1 MRELFRKEIEMANR
15 GISFA
20 RVCNRARCHD
30 AWRTWVHV
38 DSSQSNNKKTEE
50 ETQKKKKKKQKKNI
64 ILDSIDVSRSW
75 KLLFICSVVVGF
87 FFSLFFT
94 LLVLSSSSVAFP
106 FSYMLFFFFILV
118 VSYSSVGSG
127 RMTVVCKVQREGITI
142 ESNSYERNVFA
153 CVHSVTECI
162 LPFSCVLCVW
172 YVCTNIS
179 IYCALYLIAI
189 ANGRPIFDLS
199 NGADAFYTNTTHV
212 YINVSI

>member
-1 MRELFRKEIEMANR
+1 MPRCMTHVSPCGLFAIEQQEDRRRN
-15 GISFA
+15 
-20 RVCNRARCHD
+20 
-30 AWRTWVHV
+30 TE
-38 DSSQSNNKKTEE
+38 KEE
-50 ETQKKKKKKQKKNI
+50 EEAEKKYYTR
-64 ILDSIDVSRSW
+64 LDRCLEVLKIVVY
-75 KLLFICSVVVGF
+75 LLGRCWF
-87 FFSLFFT
+87 FFLSLLHFTCVVFFFGCLSV
-94 LLVLSSSSVAFP
+94 LLYAV
-106 FSYMLFFFFILV
+106 FFFILV